1 MKKLVVL
8 LIPMVL
14 VLAASVV
21 SAADAP
27 TVKTRHDAKLGTF
40 LTDDKGMTLYVFKKD
55 EPNESYCSDD
65 CAKTWPPFTA
75 SGPLTLPAGVTGE
88 LSRIKRDDGKMQVA
102 YNKQPLYYYAKDEDN
117 HDAYGQGIGGVWFVA
132 LVGSKAGTPEASAAA
147 SPAASPAAGSAVTIK
162 GFAFGPATL
171 KVAAGTT
178 VTWTNQ
184 DSTAHTVTGDK
195 NEFDSGNL
203 APGKTFTHTF
213 DKAGT
218 FAYHCTIHPSMKAT
232 ITVT

>member
-1 MKKLVVL
+1 VKKLILLVIPVL
-8 LIPMVL
+8 L
-14 VLAASVV
+14 VLAAGVV

-40 LTDDKGMTLYVFKKD
+40 LTDSKGMTLYIFKKD
-55 EPNESYCSDD
+55 EPNESYCYDD
-65 CAKTWPPFTA
+65 CAKAWPPFTA
-75 SGPLTLPAGVTGE
+75 SGKLTLPAGVTGE
-88 LSRIKRDDGKMQVA
+88 LTSIKRDDGTTQVA
-102 YNKQPLYYYAKDEDN
+102 YNKQPLYYYVKDEDD
-117 HDAYGQGIGGVWFVA
+117 HDAYGQGVGDVWFVA
-132 LVGSKAGTPEASAAA
+132 VVGSKAGTPEAS
-147 SPAASPAAGSAVTIK
+147 PAASSAADSAVTIK

-171 KVAAGTT
+171 EVAAGTT
-178 VTWTNQ
+178 VTWTNE
-184 DSTAHTVTGDK
+184 DSTPHTVTGDK

-203 APGKTFTHTF
+203 DPGKTFTHTF